1 MTSSLRATSRAAVR
15 QTPGAAVSGASAWS
29 LTDLSAAAAAN
40 PGSAATAMSVQER
53 AALIEEGYAAGFAEG
68 QRKATEAAQARVSQS
83 LAVIDKLVEQV
94 QAAASL
100 APSLLEENIAALSV
114 IVARQIVG
122 REVATSPDV
131 ITELVRRTLT
141 EFPIEQALRIRVNP
155 MDLSMLTAANA
166 QDKQPITG
174 SRETSWFADPRIARG
189 GCLVEG
195 RDRIIDGRIDAALE
209 RAYHHMANIDAS

>member
-1 MTSSLRATSRAAVR
+1 MTSSLKATGRASVR
-15 QTPGAAVSGASAWS
+15 QTPGAALPGALAWS
-29 LTDLSAAAAAN
+29 LTDLTSAAAAN
-40 PGSAATAMSVQER
+40 PGSPAMAVSAEER
-53 AALIEEGYAAGFAEG
+53 AALIEEGYASGFADG
-68 QRKATEAAQARVSQS
+68 QQKAIETSQARVAQA
-83 LAVIDKLVEQV
+83 LAIVNNAVNQV
-94 QAAASL
+94 QMVASL
-100 APSLLEENIAALSV
+100 APGMLEENIAALAT
-114 IVARQIVG
+114 IVARQIVA

-141 EFPIEQALRIRVNP
+141 EFPVEQALRIRVNP

-166 QDKQPITG
+166 PDKQPITG

>member
-1 MTSSLRATSRAAVR
+1 MTSSLKATGRASVR
-15 QTPGAAVSGASAWS
+15 QTPGAALGGAAVWS
-29 LTDLSAAAAAN
+29 LTDLTAAAAAN
-40 PGSAATAMSVQER
+40 PGSAAVAISAEER
-53 AALIEEGYAAGFAEG
+53 AALVEEGYTSGFADG
-68 QRKATEAAQARVSQS
+68 QRQAIETAQARVNQS
-83 LAVIDKLVEQV
+83 LAIINNAINQV
-94 QAAASL
+94 QTVASV
-100 APSLLEENIAALSV
+100 APSMLEENIAALAT
-114 IVARQIVG
+114 IVARQIVA

-141 EFPIEQALRIRVNP
+141 EFPIDQALRIRVNP
-155 MDLSMLTAANA
+155 LDLTMLTAANA

-174 SRETSWFADPRIARG
+174 ARETSWFADPRIARG

>member
-1 MTSSLRATSRAAVR
+1 MTSSLKATGRASVR
-15 QTPGAAVSGASAWS
+15 QTPGAAVASASTWS

-40 PGSAATAMSVQER
+40 PGTAATAMSVEER
-53 AALIEEGYAAGFAEG
+53 AALVEEGYASGFAEG
-68 QRKATEAAQARVSQS
+68 QKTATEAAQARVSQS
-83 LAVIDKLVEQV
+83 LAMIDKLIEQV
-94 QAAASL
+94 QATASL
-100 APSLLEENIAALSV
+100 EPSMLEENIAALAV
-114 IVARQIVG
+114 IVARQIVA
-122 REVATSPDV
+122 REVATTPEI

-141 EFPIEQALRIRVNP
+141 EFPIDQALRIRVNP

-174 SRETSWFADPRIARG
+174 NRETSWFADPRIARG

-209 RAYHHMANIDAS
+209 RAYHHMAQIDAS

>member
-1 MTSSLRATSRAAVR
+1 M
-15 QTPGAAVSGASAWS
+15 AVSAE
-29 LTDLSAAAAAN
+29 
-40 PGSAATAMSVQER
+40 ER
-53 AALIEEGYAAGFAEG
+53 AALIEEGYASGFADG
-68 QRKATEAAQARVSQS
+68 QQKAIETSQARVAQA
-83 LAVIDKLVEQV
+83 LAIVNNAVNQV
-94 QAAASL
+94 QMVASL
-100 APSLLEENIAALSV
+100 APGMLEENIAALAT
-114 IVARQIVG
+114 IVARQIVA

-141 EFPIEQALRIRVNP
+141 EFPVEQALRIRVNP

-166 QDKQPITG
+166 PDKQPITG

>member
-1 MTSSLRATSRAAVR
+1 MTSSLKATGRASVR
-15 QTPGAAVSGASAWS
+15 QTPGAALPGALAWS
-29 LTDLSAAAAAN
+29 LTELTSAAAAH
-40 PGSAATAMSVQER
+40 PGSPAMAVSAEER
-53 AALIEEGYAAGFAEG
+53 AALIEEGYASGFADG
-68 QRKATEAAQARVSQS
+68 QQKAIETSQARVAQA
-83 LAVIDKLVEQV
+83 LAIVNNAVNQV
-94 QAAASL
+94 QMVASL
-100 APSLLEENIAALSV
+100 APGMLEENIAALAT
-114 IVARQIVG
+114 IVARQIVA

-141 EFPIEQALRIRVNP
+141 EFPVEQALRIRVNP

-166 QDKQPITG
+166 PDKQPITG

-209 RAYHHMANIDAS
+209 RAYHHMAQIDAS

>member
-1 MTSSLRATSRAAVR
+1 MTSSLKATGRASVR
-15 QTPGAAVSGASAWS
+15 KKPGAALPGALAWS
-29 LTDLSAAAAAN
+29 HTDLNSAAK
-40 PGSAATAMSVQER
+40 PGSPAMAVSAEER
-53 AALIEEGYAAGFAEG
+53 AALIEEGYASGFADG
-68 QRKATEAAQARVSQS
+68 QQKAIETSQARVAQA
-83 LAVIDKLVEQV
+83 LAIVNNAVNQV
-94 QAAASL
+94 QMVASL
-100 APSLLEENIAALSV
+100 APGMLEENIAALAT
-114 IVARQIVG
+114 IVARQIVA

-141 EFPIEQALRIRVNP
+141 EFPVEQALRIRVNP

-166 QDKQPITG
+166 PDKQPITG

>member
-1 MTSSLRATSRAAVR
+1 MTSSLKATGRASIR
-15 QTPGAAVSGASAWS
+15 QTPGAAVAGASVWS
-29 LTDLSAAAAAN
+29 LTDLSVLANTASGAA
-40 PGSAATAMSVQER
+40 SAAMSAEER
-53 AALIEEGYAAGFAEG
+53 AALIEEGYASGFTEG
-68 QRKATEAAQARVSQS
+68 QKKGVEAAQARVSQ
-83 LAVIDKLVEQV
+83 AVALVDKLLEQL
-94 QAAASL
+94 QETASV
-100 APSLLEENIAALSV
+100 APSMLEENIATLAT
-114 IVARQIVG
+114 IVARQIVA

-141 EFPIEQALRIRVNP
+141 EFPIDQAVRIRVNP
-155 MDLSMLTAANA
+155 IDLSMLTAANA

-174 SRETSWFADPRIARG
+174 SRETTWFADPRIVRG

>member
-1 MTSSLRATSRAAVR
+1 MTSSLKATGRASVR
-15 QTPGAAVSGASAWS
+15 QTPGAAVPSALAWS
-29 LTDLSAAAAAN
+29 LTDLTASAAANA
-40 PGSAATAMSVQER
+40 GSAAMAISAEER
-53 AALIEEGYAAGFAEG
+53 TALIEEGYASGFADG
-68 QRKATEAAQARVSQS
+68 QQKAIETAQARVTQS
-83 LAVIDKLVEQV
+83 LAIINNAVNQV
-94 QAAASL
+94 QLVASV
-100 APSLLEENIAALSV
+100 APSMLEENLAALAV
-114 IVARQIVG
+114 IVARQIIA
-122 REVATSPDV
+122 REVATTPEI

-141 EFPIEQALRIRVNP
+141 EFPVDQALRIRVNP
-155 MDLSMLTAANA
+155 MDLSMLVAANA